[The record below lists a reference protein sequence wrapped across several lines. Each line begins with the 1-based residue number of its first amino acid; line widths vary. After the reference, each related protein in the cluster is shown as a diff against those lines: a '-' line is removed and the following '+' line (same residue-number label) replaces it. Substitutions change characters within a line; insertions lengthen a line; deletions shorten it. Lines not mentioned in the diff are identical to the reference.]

1 MENQTQDFDSTI
13 EPQIDQNKLNEYLED
28 LRIEQ
33 NFPMAILAGAVAA
46 LVGAALWGLITSLTG
61 YQIGYMALGVGFLV
75 GMAVR
80 WAGKG
85 IDPQFGY
92 LGAGLALLG
101 CLIGNYLGIV
111 FYFAKEANVS
121 FFEAYRM
128 INALS
133 SVSSVMAESF
143 GVIDI
148 LFYGIAVY
156 EGYKFSF
163 RQISEEEIWAKAGS
177 Q

>member
-1 MENQTQDFDSTI
+1 MENQTQDLNPEI
-13 EPQIDQNKLNEYLED
+13 EPQINQNKLNEYLED

-33 NFPMAILAGAVAA
+33 NFPLAILVGALAA

-61 YQIGYMALGVGFLV
+61 YQIGYMAVGIGFLV
-75 GMAVR
+75 GIAVR
-80 WAGKG
+80 IAGKG

-92 LGAGLALLG
+92 LGAGLSLLG

-111 FYFAKEANVS
+111 FYFAKEANTS
-121 FFEAYRM
+121 FFEAYQM

-133 SVSSVMAESF
+133 SVSSVMVQSF
-143 GVIDI
+143 GVMDI

-163 RQISEEEIWAKAGS
+163 RNITEEEILAKAGV
-177 Q
+177 

>member
-1 MENQTQDFDSTI
+1 MENQSQDLNPEI

-33 NFPMAILAGAVAA
+33 NFPLAILVGALAA
-46 LVGAALWGLITSLTG
+46 LVGAALWGLITSLSG

-80 WAGKG
+80 LAGKG

-111 FYFAKEANVS
+111 FYFAKEANTS

-133 SVSSVMAESF
+133 SVSSVMAQSF
-143 GVIDI
+143 DVMDI
-148 LFYGIAVY
+148 LFYGIAIY

-163 RQISEEEIWAKAGS
+163 RRISEEEIWAKAGLP
-177 Q
+177 